1 MWVKVRAST
10 LFSGMEELALE
21 GLLRTFGR
29 EFGHIR
35 DQTDFSKQ
43 NTGAASSFPTCLWH
57 WMLKALLGVK
67 LVVF

>member
-35 DQTDFSKQ
+35 DQTDFSK
-43 NTGAASSFPTCLWH
+43 
-57 WMLKALLGVK
+57 
-67 LVVF
+67 